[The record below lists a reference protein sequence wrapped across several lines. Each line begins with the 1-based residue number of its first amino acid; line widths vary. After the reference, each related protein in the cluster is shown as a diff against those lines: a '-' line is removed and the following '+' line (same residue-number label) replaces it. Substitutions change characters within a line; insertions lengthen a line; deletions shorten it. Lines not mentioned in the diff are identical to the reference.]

1 MPGTLALD
9 IETVSPDREPTEQ
22 AHFRDSTYFELL
34 AVGLGYRPAPGE
46 AIETTVCFRDGDTPE
61 SELALVDA
69 VCDWCA
75 DREADRLVTFN
86 GDGFD
91 LLHLPGR
98 AELAGEAVG
107 DVAPRRR
114 LDALLGLD
122 HVDLMDDAKETWGGY
137 RGLEQVCRDLGVDV
151 PETHWADYDH
161 GLHPDDWRSPSKRG
175 KKQVVNTDVPHFGER
190 YLALAA
196 VDARETLTFRAL
208 HDLLTDYTVADIEPL
223 FDLLDCRPFN
233 Q

>member
-9 IETVSPDREPTEQ
+9 IETVSPEREPSEQ
-22 AHFRDSTYFELL
+22 AHFRDSSYFELL

-46 AIETTVCFRDGDTPE
+46 PVETTVCFRDGDDPE

-75 DREADRLVTFN
+75 ERSADTLLTYN

-107 DVAPRRR
+107 DDAPRQR
-114 LDALLGLD
+114 LDALLALD
-122 HVDLMDDAKETWGGY
+122 HVDLMDDARQAWGGY
-137 RGLEQVCRDLGVDV
+137 RGLERVCRDLGVDV
-151 PETHWADYDH
+151 PETHWDDYRH
-161 GLHPDDWRSPSKRG
+161 GLHPDDWRSPGKRG
-175 KKQVVNTDVPHFGER
+175 TKVVVNTDVPHFGEH
-190 YLALAA
+190 YLALAS
-196 VDARETLTFRAL
+196 VDAHETVTFRAL
-208 HDLLTDYTVADIEPL
+208 HDLLTDYTVGDIEPL
-223 FDLLDCRPFN
+223 FELLDRRPFT